1 MHLKGTMAAALI
13 VASTVGAAHAQTV
26 SAGGYSLT
34 VIGDL
39 GGPRNMRYNGHAVS
53 ADGKTI
59 IGSYW
64 SEAQPG
70 GSMAFS
76 WSAAT
81 GWQRLA
87 APANAYDSLAQ
98 TVSADGQVIGGSI
111 SARQADSGNL
121 DRWAVRWP
129 GDGRTQKL
137 VPDTAGRGASVEV
150 ANLAGTR
157 MTGSFTATDGRNARF
172 MWDQPRGFRELPP
185 GGDYIVHLLSMTSSG
200 NAATGMAG
208 NVDGVY
214 GSRALLWTERFG
226 ERLLPTINA
235 GVARMDMARG
245 VTEDERTIA
254 GSFGTLVDTPD
265 GQRVDSEAVLWTNGG
280 DSIQRLGFLDGD
292 DSSYAQSIS
301 TDGRVVIGE
310 SSNGR
315 TGVARVFVWTPQ
327 SGMRSL
333 VALLEA
339 SGLSVGTLNLTNVIG
354 VSPDGQ
360 TITGQGYREGDLDER
375 PQFWQVHID
384 AATLRA
390 LRPASPGA
398 DAVRVR
404 ASPPKAVSRML
415 AAKPDAAMQR
425 RVCRMPVSP
434 AQLAQCR
441 PQANERGRM
450 QVKR

>member
-1 MHLKGTMAAALI
+1 MHLRRSI
-13 VASTVGAAHAQTV
+13 VAAVLAVSAMSEGHAQTV

-39 GGPRNMRYNGHAVS
+39 GGPRNMRYNGYAVS

-70 GSMAFS
+70 NSMAFS

-87 APANAYDSLAQ
+87 APANAYDSQAQ

-111 SARQADSGNL
+111 SARQADSSNL

-137 VPDTAGRGASVEV
+137 VPDTAGWGASVEV

-157 MTGSFTATDGRNARF
+157 MTGSFTAKGGRNARF

-185 GGDYIVHLLSMTSSG
+185 GGDYAVQLRSMTSSG
-200 NAATGMAG
+200 NAATGFAG

-226 ERLLPTINA
+226 ERLLPTISA
-235 GVARMDMARG
+235 GLARMDMANG

-254 GSFGTLVDTPD
+254 GSLGTLVVTPD

-280 DSIQRLGFLDGD
+280 DTLQRLGFLDGD
-292 DSSYAQSIS
+292 HSSYASSIS
-301 TDGRVVIGE
+301 TDGQVVIGE
-310 SSNGR
+310 SSNGQDA
-315 TGVARVFVWTPQ
+315 ARVFVWTPQ

-339 SGLSVGTLNLTNVIG
+339 AGLSVGTLNLTGVIG

-360 TITGQGYREGDLDER
+360 TITGQGYREDDPDGR

-398 DAVRVR
+398 DALPVR
-404 ASPPKAVSRML
+404 ASQPKAMLRML
-415 AAKPDAAMQR
+415 AAKPSAAMR
-425 RVCRMPVSP
+425 RDVCRMPVTP
-434 AQLAQCR
+434 ARLAQCR
-441 PQANERGRM
+441 SLLPAAR
-450 QVKR
+450 

>member
-1 MHLKGTMAAALI
+1 MHLKGTMAATLF

-39 GGPRNMRYNGHAVS
+39 GGPRDMRYNGNAVS

-64 SEAQPG
+64 SDAQPG
-70 GSMAFS
+70 NSMAFS

-98 TVSADGQVIGGSI
+98 TVSGDGQVIGGSI
-111 SARQADSGNL
+111 SARQAESSNV

-137 VPDTAGRGASVEV
+137 VPDTAGRDASVEV

-172 MWDQPRGFRELPP
+172 MWDQPRGFRQLPP
-185 GGDYIVHLLSMTSSG
+185 GGDYVVQLLSMTSSG
-200 NAATGMAG
+200 NAAAGFAG

-214 GSRALLWTERFG
+214 GSRALLWTERIG

-245 VTEDERTIA
+245 VTEDERTVA
-254 GSFGTLVDTPD
+254 GSIGTLVVTPD

-292 DSSYAQSIS
+292 DSSYALSIS
-301 TDGRVVIGE
+301 TDGRVVIGT
-310 SSNGR
+310 SSNR
-315 TGVARVFVWTPQ
+315 QTGAERVFVWTPQ

-339 SGLSVGTLNLTNVIG
+339 AGLSVGTLNLANVIG

-360 TITGQGYREGDLDER
+360 TITGQGYRDGDPDYR

-390 LRPASPGA
+390 LQPASPGA
-398 DAVRVR
+398 DALRLR
-404 ASPPKAVSRML
+404 ASSRKATSRML
-415 AAKPDAAMQR
+415 VAKPNAAMQR
-425 RVCRMPVSP
+425 GACRMPVSP
-434 AQLAQCR
+434 AQLARCLPR
-441 PQANERGRM
+441 LPAAR
-450 QVKR
+450 

>member
-1 MHLKGTMAAALI
+1 MHLRRSVV
-13 VASTVGAAHAQTV
+13 VAVLAMSAMSEGHAQTV

-39 GGPRNMRYNGHAVS
+39 GGPRDMQYNGNAVS

-87 APANAYDSLAQ
+87 APANAYDSRAQ
-98 TVSADGQVIGGSI
+98 TVSADGRVIGGSI
-111 SARQADSGNL
+111 GARQADSGNL

-137 VPDTAGRGASVEV
+137 VPDTAGWGAWVEV

-157 MTGSFTATDGRNARF
+157 MAGSFTATDGRNARF

-185 GGDYIVHLLSMTSSG
+185 SGDYAVQLLSMTSSG
-200 NAATGMAG
+200 NAATGFAG

-214 GSRALLWTERFG
+214 GSRALLWTEGFG
-226 ERLLPTINA
+226 ERLLPTINT
-235 GVARMDMARG
+235 GVARMDLARG

-254 GSFGTLVDTPD
+254 GSLGTLVVTPD

-292 DSSYAQSIS
+292 KSSYVSSIS
-301 TDGRVVIGE
+301 TDGRVVVGE
-310 SSNGR
+310 SSNGQIDG
-315 TGVARVFVWTPQ
+315 TRVFVWTPQ

-339 SGLSVGTLNLTNVIG
+339 AGLSVGTLNLSGVIG
-354 VSPDGQ
+354 MSPDGQ
-360 TITGQGYREGDLDER
+360 TITGQGYREDDPDGR

-390 LRPASPGA
+390 LRPASAGA
-398 DAVRVR
+398 DALRVR
-404 ASPPKAVSRML
+404 ASQPKAMSRML
-415 AAKPDAAMQR
+415 AAKPNAAMR
-425 RVCRMPVSP
+425 RDVCRMPVTP
-434 AQLAQCR
+434 TWLAQCPLR
-441 PQANERGRM
+441 LPAAR
-450 QVKR
+450 